1 MKIIFI
7 ISTLLF
13 LFVKL
18 SLTDSK
24 IIKDG
29 LILQS
34 KPYSLNETTLV
45 VSNSNKIYVCSII
58 GELTKCILSTNN
70 KNFIN

>member
-1 MKIIFI
+1 MKIILVI
-7 ISTLLF
+7 NTSLF
-13 LFVKL
+13 LFVKF
-18 SLTDSK
+18 SISDSK

-34 KPYSLNETTLV
+34 KSYSLNESTLV

-58 GELTKCILSTNN
+58 GKLTKCIISTNN

>member
-1 MKIIFI
+1 MKNILT

-13 LFVKL
+13 LFLKL
-18 SLTDSK
+18 SLADSK

-29 LILQS
+29 LILES

>member
-1 MKIIFI
+1 MKIISV
-7 ISTLLF
+7 ISILLLLF
-13 LFVKL
+13 IKI
-18 SLTDSK
+18 SLADSN

>member
-1 MKIIFI
+1 MKIILI

-13 LFVKL
+13 LLVKL

-34 KPYSLNETTLV
+34 KPYSLNEATLV
-45 VSNSNKIYVCSII
+45 VSNSNKIYVCSIV

>member
-1 MKIIFI
+1 MKIILI
-7 ISTLLF
+7 ISTLLL

-18 SLTDSK
+18 SLADSK

-45 VSNSNKIYVCSII
+45 VSNSNKIYVCSIV

>member
-1 MKIIFI
+1 MKIILI

-70 KNFIN
+70 NNFIN

>member
-1 MKIIFI
+1 MKIILV
-7 ISTLLF
+7 ISTLLL
-13 LFVKL
+13 LFIKL
-18 SLTDSK
+18 SLADSK

-58 GELTKCILSTNN
+58 GKLTKCILSSNN

>member
-1 MKIIFI
+1 MKIILV
-7 ISTLLF
+7 ISTSLF
-13 LFVKL
+13 LFVKF
-18 SLTDSK
+18 SIADSK

-58 GELTKCILSTNN
+58 GKLTKCIISTNS

>member
-1 MKIIFI
+1 MKIILI
-7 ISTLLF
+7 INTLLF
-13 LFVKL
+13 LFVRL
-18 SLTDSK
+18 SLADSK

>member
-34 KPYSLNETTLV
+34 KSYSLNESTLV

-58 GELTKCILSTNN
+58 GKLTKCIISTNS

>member
-1 MKIIFI
+1 MKIILI

-13 LFVKL
+13 LFTKL
-18 SLTDSK
+18 SSADSK

-45 VSNSNKIYVCSII
+45 VSNSNKIYVCSIV
-58 GELTKCILSTNN
+58 GKLTKCILSANN

>member
-1 MKIIFI
+1 MKIILT
-7 ISTLLF
+7 ISTLLL

-18 SLTDSK
+18 SLADSK

>member
-1 MKIIFI
+1 MKIILV
-7 ISTLLF
+7 ISTSLF
-13 LFVKL
+13 LFVKF
-18 SLTDSK
+18 SIADSK

-70 KNFIN
+70 NNFIN

>member
-1 MKIIFI
+1 MKTILI

-13 LFVKL
+13 LFIKL
-18 SLTDSK
+18 SSADSK

-45 VSNSNKIYVCSII
+45 VSNSNKIYVCSIV
-58 GELTKCILSTNN
+58 GKLTKCILSSNN

>member
-1 MKIIFI
+1 MKFILTINIF
-7 ISTLLF
+7 LF
-13 LFVKL
+13 LFIKF
-18 SLTDSK
+18 SLADSK

-34 KPYSLNETTLV
+34 KPYSLNETTLI
-45 VSNSNKIYVCSII
+45 VSNSNKIYICSII

-70 KNFIN
+70 KNLIN

>member
-1 MKIIFI
+1 MKIILV
-7 ISTLLF
+7 ISTSLF
-13 LFVKL
+13 LFVKF
-18 SLTDSK
+18 SIADSK

-34 KPYSLNETTLV
+34 KSYSLNESTLV

-58 GELTKCILSTNN
+58 GKLTKCIISTNS

>member
-1 MKIIFI
+1 MKITLI
-7 ISTLLF
+7 ISVLFF
-13 LFVKL
+13 LFIKL
-18 SLTDSK
+18 SLADST

-34 KPYSLNETTLV
+34 KPYSLNETTLL

>member
-1 MKIIFI
+1 MKIILI
-7 ISTLLF
+7 INILL
-13 LFVKL
+13 LSLIKL
-18 SLTDSK
+18 SLADSK

-34 KPYSLNETTLV
+34 KPYSLNEATLV

-58 GELTKCILSTNN
+58 GKLTKCIISTNN

>member
-1 MKIIFI
+1 MKIILI

-13 LFVKL
+13 LLTKL
-18 SLTDSK
+18 SSADSK

-34 KPYSLNETTLV
+34 KPYSLNETTLI
-45 VSNSNKIYVCSII
+45 VSNSNKIYICSVI
-58 GELTKCILSTNN
+58 GELTKCILSKNN
-70 KNFIN
+70 RNLIN

>member
-1 MKIIFI
+1 MKIISI
-7 ISTLLF
+7 VSILLLLF
-13 LFVKL
+13 IKL
-18 SLTDSK
+18 SLADSK

-58 GELTKCILSTNN
+58 GKLTKCIISTNN

>member
-1 MKIIFI
+1 MKIILI
-7 ISTLLF
+7 INILL
-13 LFVKL
+13 LSLIKL
-18 SLTDSK
+18 SLADSK

-34 KPYSLNETTLV
+34 KPYSLNEATLV
-45 VSNSNKIYVCSII
+45 VSNSNKIYVCSIV

>member
-1 MKIIFI
+1 MKIILI
-7 ISTLLF
+7 INTLLF
-13 LFVKL
+13 LFIKT
-18 SLTDSK
+18 SLDDPK

-58 GELTKCILSTNN
+58 RELTKCILSTNN

>member
-1 MKIIFI
+1 MKIILT
-7 ISTLLF
+7 ISTLLL

-18 SLTDSK
+18 SLADSK

-34 KPYSLNETTLV
+34 KPYSLNEATLV

-58 GELTKCILSTNN
+58 GKLTKCILSSNN